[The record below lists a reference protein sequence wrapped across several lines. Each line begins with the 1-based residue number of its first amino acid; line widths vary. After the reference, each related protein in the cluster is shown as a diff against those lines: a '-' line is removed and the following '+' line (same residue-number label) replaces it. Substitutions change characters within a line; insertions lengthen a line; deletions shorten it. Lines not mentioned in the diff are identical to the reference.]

1 MKRIFSATS
10 TSMLI
15 STSAMAGETFSS
27 GSASWQDNYAKGR
40 NAIEAR
46 DFANAAKYLDK
57 AKTIAKNFKPGDSR
71 LAATSSELLVLD
83 DKINDHSKSRD
94 HLIEQRDAYI
104 KAFGP
109 TYCQVGTTDGTL
121 ATEYLALGKP
131 AEAEK
136 LYKTAIAIIEQDFG
150 NNNLKLAEMYH
161 NCAVAQWRMGKSN
174 EALQA
179 IQKEETIL
187 QKSGA
192 NCDQTLA
199 GNLMMQA
206 DILESLNKPKEA
218 QNTWSKYYTLT
229 ARNQ

>member
-1 MKRIFSATS
+1 MNKVFLAIISCVLCSSSAV
-10 TSMLI
+10 
-15 STSAMAGETFSS
+15 AGETFSS
-27 GSASWQDNYAKGR
+27 DSDSWQDNYAKGR

-57 AKTIAKNFKPGDSR
+57 AKAIAKTFKPGDSR

-83 DKINDHSKSRD
+83 DKINDHGKSRD
-94 HLIEQRDAYI
+94 HLIEQRDSYI

-121 ATEYLALGKP
+121 AGEYLALGKP

-136 LYKTAIAIIEQDFG
+136 LYKTAISIIQQNFG
-150 NNNLKLAEMYH
+150 GDNLKLAEMFH

-174 EALQA
+174 EALQT
-179 IQKEETIL
+179 IQKEATIL

-192 NCDQTLA
+192 NCDQKLI
-199 GNLMMQA
+199 GSLLLQA

-218 QNTWSKYYTLT
+218 QGVWSKYYALT
-229 ARNQ
+229 GRNE